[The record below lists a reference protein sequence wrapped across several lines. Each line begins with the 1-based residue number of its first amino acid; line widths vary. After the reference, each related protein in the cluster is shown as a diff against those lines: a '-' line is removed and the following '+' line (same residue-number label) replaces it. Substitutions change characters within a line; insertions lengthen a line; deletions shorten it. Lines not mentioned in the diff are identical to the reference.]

1 MAGSLFALFTL
12 ENVVFFISL
21 LYFKFYI
28 QPLECDKGKHKGSN
42 PSKGPILKTITIA
55 SKRRIAFVWIFLSS
69 MKWVWEFFFD
79 KKSENID
86 SYKHW

>member
-1 MAGSLFALFTL
+1 MTGPLFALFTL

-21 LYFKFYI
+21 LYFKYFI
-28 QPLECDKGKHKGSN
+28 QSLECGKGKHKGSN
-42 PSKGPILKTITIA
+42 PSKGPAITIA
-55 SKRRIAFVWIFLSS
+55 SKKPVAFVWIFLSTV
-69 MKWVWEFFFD
+69 KWVWGIFFFD